1 MCWSQN
7 AGNISHFCT
16 VYHPHP
22 QFSIIIFSYIKDRH
36 MQFTFIQSHR
46 QTEKS
51 LHVIVRISVY
61 INLLVLL
68 LLFLHYLLF
77 YYTELIQN
85 ITDIIS
91 VIFYLQR
98 QLKYFQIMSLMFCI
112 PSQNYEVQQ
121 NLLPN
126 YRFYILILIY
136 LLTAIGLTPSSS
148 STVHIY
154 TQTIHRTTQT
164 QNNTIK
170 CQNCWM

>member
-1 MCWSQN
+1 MFLQN

-16 VYHPHP
+16 AYHPHA
-22 QFSIIIFSYIKDRH
+22 QFSIIIFSYINHRH

-46 QTEKS
+46 QNEKS
-51 LHVIVRISVY
+51 LHVIVQTSVY

-91 VIFYLQR
+91 VVFYLQR

-112 PSQNYEVQQ
+112 
-121 NLLPN
+121 L
-126 YRFYILILIY
+126 
-136 LLTAIGLTPSSS
+136 
-148 STVHIY
+148 HHH
-154 TQTIHRTTQT
+154 HRTTRYNRT
-164 QNNTIK
+164 YYRTIHSVY
-170 CQNCWM
+170 